1 MRLVNVVFT
10 AAVMICVLAGVD
22 ALVGKVAV
30 AQEQSSRQILQT
42 REVTNPEPAPQNT
55 TQAPEQSVRDAQA
68 NTECPGAKLLDSVG
82 PTKKDL
88 VTTRPFPI
96 TGNSFRLTFE
106 ITDTDQSGFPFL
118 DVTVLDQ
125 AGKEVDSQV
134 LFDEGVVRKVVRAGP
149 GRFDF
154 QAIAEDLKYKLTI
167 EDCTG
172 TGNPPDGQN
181 VPTTPIPEDQYRRD
195 VDPPNEDE
203 VIDDTI
209 SDQPLPNTGGVPLLG
224 LAAFGSI
231 FIFGAFAVLRPVVRR
246 DS

>member
-1 MRLVNVVFT
+1 MRLVNVVFA

-22 ALVGKVAV
+22 ALVVKAAV
-30 AQEQSSRQILQT
+30 AQEQPSRQVLQT
-42 REVTNPEPAPQNT
+42 REVTNPEPAPENT
-55 TQAPEQSVRDAQA
+55 AQAPEQSAREAQA

-82 PTKKDL
+82 PTKEDL
-88 VTTRPFPI
+88 VTTSPFPI
-96 TGNSFRLTFE
+96 TGNSFRLTYE

-149 GRFDF
+149 GRFDL

-172 TGNPPDGQN
+172 GGNPAGGQN
-181 VPTTPIPEDQYRRD
+181 VPTNPIPEDQYSRD
-195 VDPPNEDE
+195 VDPPDED

-224 LAAFGSI
+224 LAVFGSI
-231 FIFGAFAVLRPVVRR
+231 FVFGAFAVLRPVVRR

>member
-10 AAVMICVLAGVD
+10 AAVMICALAGVD
-22 ALVGKVAV
+22 AFVGKVAV
-30 AQEQSSRQILQT
+30 AQEQSGRQILQT
-42 REVTNPEPAPQNT
+42 REVTNPEPAPQDT
-55 TQAPEQSVRDAQA
+55 ARAPEQSARDARA
-68 NTECPGAKLLDSVG
+68 NTECPGARLLDSVG

-88 VTTRPFPI
+88 ATTRPFPI
-96 TGNSFRLTFE
+96 TGESFRLTYE

-134 LFDEGVVRKVVRAGP
+134 LFDKGVVMKVVRAGP

-154 QAIAEDLKYKLTI
+154 QAIAEDLTYKLTI

-172 TGNPPDGQN
+172 GGNSSGGQN
-181 VPTTPIPEDQYRRD
+181 VPTNPIPEDQYRRD
-195 VDPPNEDE
+195 VDPPNED

-209 SDQPLPNTGGVPLLG
+209 SDHPLPNTGGVPLLG

-231 FIFGAFAVLRPVVRR
+231 FVFGAFAVLRPVVRR